1 MIKLII
7 FKMSVLVGSYIFQMC
22 DGLSEFSSE
31 DGKVTAVSITN
42 LDQGIELLSQVSQEL
57 VVPQ

>member
-1 MIKLII
+1 
-7 FKMSVLVGSYIFQMC
+7 MC

-42 LDQGIELLSQVSQEL
+42 LDQGIELLSQVSSDFRISS
-57 VVPQ
+57 VPVKHKGKKFYRFLKLTTK